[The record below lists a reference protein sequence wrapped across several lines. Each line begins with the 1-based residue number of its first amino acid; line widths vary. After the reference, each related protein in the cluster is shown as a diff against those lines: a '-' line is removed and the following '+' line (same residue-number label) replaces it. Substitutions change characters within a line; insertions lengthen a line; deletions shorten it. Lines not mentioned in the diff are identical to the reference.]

1 MQKLVTL
8 EKESIKAIQ
17 AEVLKAL
24 TCFRNQEEKTIRNM
38 FSNLSTICRIF
49 PKSIILMIDEVDSE
63 SNNQVLID
71 FFYTAQE
78 IFLDR
83 EKRPIFHL
91 VIFAGVYD
99 IKNIK
104 LKYATMKIIS
114 TIVRGI
120 LPENLRL
127 I

>member
-1 MQKLVTL
+1 MSLIEEGNMQKLVTL

-71 FFYTAQE
+71 FFYTA
-78 IFLDR
+78 
-83 EKRPIFHL
+83 
-91 VIFAGVYD
+91 
-99 IKNIK
+99 
-104 LKYATMKIIS
+104 
-114 TIVRGI
+114 
-120 LPENLRL
+120 
-127 I
+127 

>member
-1 MQKLVTL
+1 M
-8 EKESIKAIQ
+8 
-17 AEVLKAL
+17 
-24 TCFRNQEEKTIRNM
+24 
-38 FSNLSTICRIF
+38 
-49 PKSIILMIDEVDSE
+49 
-63 SNNQVLID
+63 
-71 FFYTAQE
+71 
-78 IFLDR
+78 DR